1 MSKRARQST
10 VEQLTTT
17 LSSSPTLYVTD
28 FSGMTVEKMTEF
40 RRQLRAV
47 GARYV
52 VVKNTLARRALV
64 AGNVT
69 ALPGEALKGPVGIVI
84 TGADPLPAAKVVTD
98 FAKAN
103 DRPAIKVGM
112 VDGKAVEASYVKR
125 LGELPGREA
134 LLGQL
139 VGALNGMLYQVVGS
153 LEALREKRLA
163 EGSN

>member
-1 MSKRARQST
+1 MSKHERQST

-69 ALPGEALKGPVGIVI
+69 ALPGEALKGPIGIVV
-84 TGADPLPAAKVVTD
+84 TGADPLPAAKVVAD

-103 DRPAIKVGM
+103 DRPAIKVGV
-112 VDGKAVEASYVKR
+112 VDGKAVEAIYVKR

-139 VGALNGMLYQVVGS
+139 AGALNGVLYQVVGS